1 MAQLTLVRVSNS
13 TINGPHLFPFLSID
27 DYTLESGK
35 DVVLVVDG
43 RDVSGNQDLQNSFY
57 HDGVN
62 PGAHIV
68 LNNAFIDGL
77 VCEKGKSLNGKC
89 VTDLARDCER
99 NIVKAANKLGRVFLG
114 S

>member
-1 MAQLTLVRVSNS
+1 M
-13 TINGPHLFPFLSID
+13 
-27 DYTLESGK
+27 ESGK

-43 RDVSGNQDLQNSFY
+43 RDVSGDQDLQNSFY

-77 VCEKGKSLNGKC
+77 ACEKGKSLNGKC
-89 VTDLARDCER
+89 VTDLARDCKD
-99 NIVKAANKLGRVFLG
+99 NIEKAAKKLGRFFCEDGVAFWSVVEYVTDRSVGEMLLKKNG
-114 S
+114 I